1 LPGITR
7 NPRPN
12 RSFLLL
18 NYCLGADPLLEP
30 LLPGVIGA
38 GLVVLGLVVLGLVVL
53 GLVVLGVVALP
64 PTVPPAPAPARASRR
79 HFSRCSPRRSLH
91 LASMLASAEPVA
103 LPPALVPVEGDT
115 VPPAAAPPL
124 TPEPD
129 EAPVLPDVE
138 PEDCA
143 KAADDKARSAAAV
156 AAVIAFNIMWV
167 IS

>member
-1 LPGITR
+1 
-7 NPRPN
+7 
-12 RSFLLL
+12 LLL
-18 NYCLGADPLLEP
+18 RNYCLVPEPLVEP

-38 GLVVLGLVVLGLVVL
+38 GLVVLGLVVLGV
-53 GLVVLGVVALP
+53 VVLGVVALP
-64 PTVPPAPAPARASRR
+64 PAAPPVVPPAPAPARASRR

-103 LPPALVPVEGDT
+103 LPLALVPVEGDT

-124 TPEPD
+124 TLEPD
-129 EAPVLPDVE
+129 EAPVLPEVE
-138 PEDCA
+138 PEDWA
-143 KAADDKARSAAAV
+143 KAADDRAKSAAAV

>member
-18 NYCLGADPLLEP
+18 NYCLGAVPLP
-30 LLPGVIGA
+30 PGVAGA
-38 GLVVLGLVVLGLVVL
+38 GLGLVVLGLVVLGLVVL
-53 GLVVLGVVALP
+53 GLVLGLVALP
-64 PTVPPAPAPARASRR
+64 PTVPPAPARASRR

-103 LPPALVPVEGDT
+103 LPPALVPVEG
-115 VPPAAAPPL
+115 L
-124 TPEPD
+124 TLEPD
-129 EAPVLPDVE
+129 EAPVLPEVE
-138 PEDCA
+138 PEDWA
-143 KAADDKARSAAAV
+143 KAAEDRAKSAAAV
-156 AAVIAFNIMWV
+156 AAVIVFNIMWV